1 MESAIVLFLLGMNL
15 YFDDGDITYL
25 LENNLSSIERLLA
38 KVSDDESV
46 QTCMKN
52 IRQEVIN
59 LKNRNLPQNDKIKF
73 TDTIKETENN
83 IKITKKCTSKYD
95 LFKKNET
102 VKYDGTNEMKQ
113 NFSINNS
120 ISGHAEHIKYLNN
133 VPNSLRIDSPQRSSK
148 LSINEQKKLS
158 ILENISYVGGLL
170 QEHKIF
176 QNSVVKNTNAIET
189 KRDLYIDTSC
199 QDQDEY
205 QNYSEMSNSTDEHVI
220 DDRLSSDSSHD
231 GVKGEVFCASNGRPI
246 FLSSNDILEDYW
258 LQGPIIGQEDG
269 MNSSFNT
276 ILREGNDKLKY
287 QKYYT
292 PENID
297 SIEDGV
303 EICP

>member
-1 MESAIVLFLLGMNL
+1 M
-15 YFDDGDITYL
+15 DDGDITYL
-25 LENNLSSIERLLA
+25 LENNLASIERLLA
-38 KVSDDESV
+38 KISDDESV

-59 LKNRNLPQNDKIKF
+59 LKNRNLPQSDYKIKC
-73 TDTIKETENN
+73 TDTIKETENS
-83 IKITKKCTSKYD
+83 IKITTNYTSKYD
-95 LFKKNET
+95 FKKNET
-102 VKYDGTNEMKQ
+102 IKYDGTNEMKQ
-113 NFSINNS
+113 NCSINNA

-133 VPNSLRIDSPQRSSK
+133 VSNSLRIELPQRSSK

-170 QEHKIF
+170 QEHKRF
-176 QNSVVKNTNAIET
+176 QNYAVKNTNAVET
-189 KRDLYIDTSC
+189 KRDLYIGTSC

-205 QNYSEMSNSTDEHVI
+205 QNYSEMSHSTDEHVT
-220 DDRLSSDSSHD
+220 DDGLSSDSSHD

-246 FLSSNDILEDYW
+246 FLSSNDTLEDYW
-258 LQGPIIGQEDG
+258 LQGPIFGQEDG
-269 MNSSFNT
+269 MNSSFNA
-276 ILREGNDKLKY
+276 ILREGSDKFKY